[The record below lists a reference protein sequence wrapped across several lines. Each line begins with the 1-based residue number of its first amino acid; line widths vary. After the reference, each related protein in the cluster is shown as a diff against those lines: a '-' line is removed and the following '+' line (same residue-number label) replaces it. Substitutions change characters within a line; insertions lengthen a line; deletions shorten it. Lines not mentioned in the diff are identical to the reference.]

1 LTSWAA
7 KRSWTIL
14 IVSAVSIVLLL
25 LVGRVSAAP
34 YEPPPNQ
41 SSFPAASV
49 PSWFEPASNGWML
62 TAATLVGLMS
72 LPGLALYYAGQA
84 KKRFSVNTLFMVFYA
99 YAAVLVVWL
108 VAGYNF
114 GFGPAGWKIG
124 SYGILGIPFPS
135 LGAAFEGAQA
145 LIGPAQSALNIPN
158 SNIVFF
164 QLVFAAIT
172 PGLFA
177 GAVIERIKFKVWM
190 LFVPLWSIL
199 VYSPLAYWMFA
210 GGWLNQL
217 GAVDFSGGYVIHLS
231 AGITAIAAALAVG
244 PRLASDR
251 RMKPNSLILVL
262 IGTGILWL
270 GWNGFNGGDPYGS
283 TIDASIAVLNTELAA
298 AASVITWMLMDVKFN
313 HKYSLLGAMT
323 GAVTGL
329 VAITPAAG
337 YVDGYGALI
346 IGIAAG
352 ITPWIALNKVMP
364 KLKLDD
370 ALGVFSGHG
379 VAGLTGGLLTGIL
392 ANPAVTQYVA
402 PGLTGALFGNIDQL
416 GVQALAAAVTIVYVF
431 AVSYGLLKLIGRFTP
446 LQESPETL
454 KIGDAAIH
462 GEIGLDLED

>member
-1 LTSWAA
+1 
-7 KRSWTIL
+7 
-14 IVSAVSIVLLL
+14 
-25 LVGRVSAAP
+25 
-34 YEPPPNQ
+34 
-41 SSFPAASV
+41 
-49 PSWFEPASNGWML
+49 ML

-99 YAAVLVVWL
+99 YAAVLVIWL
-108 VAGYNF
+108 IAGYNF

-124 SYGILGIPFPS
+124 SLGILGTPFPS
-135 LGAAFEGAQA
+135 LSAAFEGAQA
-145 LIGPAQSALNIPN
+145 LIGPAQVALNIPN

-177 GAVIERIKFKVWM
+177 GAVIERIRFKVWM
-190 LFVPLWSIL
+190 LFVPLWSLL

-244 PRLASDR
+244 PRLAADR

-298 AASVITWMLMDVKFN
+298 AASVITWMLMDMKFQHN
-313 HKYSLLGAMT
+313 YSLLGAMT

-337 YVDGYGALI
+337 YVDGYGALA

-352 ITPWIALNKVMP
+352 ITPWLALNKLMP

-402 PGLTGALFGNIDQL
+402 PGLTGAVFGNIDQL
-416 GVQALAAAVTIVYVF
+416 GIQALAAGVTIVYVF
-431 AVSYGLLKLIGRFTP
+431 AISYGLLKLIGRFTP

-462 GEIGLDLED
+462 GEIGLDLEDA